1 MFRDFAARKLND
13 YLNLLE
19 FPDNNIAFK
28 QVKHSSL
35 PPFII
40 SFIEY
45 YIRNDSVP
53 IGKKDFEE
61 LLRKAL
67 VFNINYVIR
76 PKYSII
82 RFLFGDVETRPVE
95 YIKDRLSFFQ
105 FYGYYTAQILDFINY
120 NSLEVVSVNQV
131 ELVIDEVNKKLLEEI
146 CGPGSSD
153 SDRLNLVKILYYFF
167 HDLSDNNPINIKLPR
182 KILSVYFADKGF
194 TDIKKRLDAF
204 FSEDVFIQEA
214 IEIMNPET
222 KRSPKAKS
230 DIDVSEKK
238 VEDIISKAKSV
249 LISKESS
256 KAEIERIIKKELNK
270 SGKSEEVVKPE
281 NITELKEETHEL
293 PAIDKEKLV
302 VDEEIY
308 SNDLLFAAQFD
319 DLTPPAELTEDEKR
333 EKLINDLF
341 CEETFRKRI
350 IKKIFSRQEIKF
362 KAFVQSALSQHGWDG
377 VAALIEC
384 HFNKNKINYY
394 SAEAVKF
401 VDILQAHFT
410 KDNDIKEN
418 IKAV

>member
-53 IGKKDFEE
+53 MGKKDFEE

-204 FSEDVFIQEA
+204 FSDDVFIQEA
-214 IEIMNPET
+214 IEIMNPDT

-238 VEDIISKAKSV
+238 VKDIISNAKNA

-256 KAEIERIIKKELNK
+256 KTEIERIIKKELNK
-270 SGKSEEVVKPE
+270 GKKKSVEVKPE
-281 NITELKEETHEL
+281 NIRELKE
-293 PAIDKEKLV
+293 
-302 VDEEIY
+302 
-308 SNDLLFAAQFD
+308 
-319 DLTPPAELTEDEKR
+319 
-333 EKLINDLF
+333 
-341 CEETFRKRI
+341 
-350 IKKIFSRQEIKF
+350 
-362 KAFVQSALSQHGWDG
+362 
-377 VAALIEC
+377 
-384 HFNKNKINYY
+384 
-394 SAEAVKF
+394 
-401 VDILQAHFT
+401 
-410 KDNDIKEN
+410 
-418 IKAV
+418 